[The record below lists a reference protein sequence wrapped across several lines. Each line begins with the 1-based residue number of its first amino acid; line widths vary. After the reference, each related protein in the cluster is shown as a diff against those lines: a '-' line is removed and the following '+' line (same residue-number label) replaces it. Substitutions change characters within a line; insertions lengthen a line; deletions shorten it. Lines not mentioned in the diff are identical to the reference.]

1 MADTDAI
8 VVFMTAANGE
18 EATRLA
24 EMLVGAHLAAC
35 VQILPEMESVYRWQ
49 GKIERQSE
57 ILLLAKTTREKFAE
71 LERASSRSQHRSR
84 AERKGFYFVHAARE
98 LRRGRCSLCS
108 RRGLRT
114 ATASRF
120 PGRSCSLCS
129 RRGLRTATASRF
141 PGRDVLRGRRSL
153 SGRR

>member
-8 VVFMTAANGE
+8 VVFITAPSGE

-57 ILLLAKTTREKFAE
+57 ILLLVKTSRAKFED
-71 LERASSRSQHRSR
+71 LEREVRALHSYDTPEIVAIPIISGSAPYLEWLSQ
-84 AERKGFYFVHAARE
+84 ATD
-98 LRRGRCSLCS
+98 LIRGPNWN
-108 RRGLRT
+108 T
-114 ATASRF
+114 
-120 PGRSCSLCS
+120 
-129 RRGLRTATASRF
+129 
-141 PGRDVLRGRRSL
+141 
-153 SGRR
+153 